1 MARKPFV
8 WMALFCGWT
17 LLADAADIARVAGRP
32 ITDREL
38 QLSLGGFNE
47 KQRENYL
54 KDPNSRNQALSN
66 LIDRELLVI
75 QAERSKVDQT
85 AEFREAAAQ
94 FRKQYLANVVLEK
107 AIAPKMTEASAK
119 AYYKTFLSRY
129 TTDRVRAQHVLVPTE
144 AEARNVLQLA
154 KKPDADFQ
162 ALAEKY
168 SIDPSAK
175 NNRGELAFFQRDS
188 MAPEFTDPVFAAKV
202 GDIIGPIKTLYG
214 YHVVK
219 VIERKPGTQ
228 LTYDE
233 VELRV
238 KGEMRKDVVNAYL
251 AELRKGVKINVTP
264 VRNP

>member
-1 MARKPFV
+1 
-8 WMALFCGWT
+8 MALFCFGIP
-17 LLADAADIARVAGRP
+17 LASAADVARVAGRP

-47 KQRENYL
+47 KQREAYL
-54 KDPNSRNQALSN
+54 KDPNSKNQAIGN
-66 LIDRELLVI
+66 LVDREILVI
-75 QAERSKVDQT
+75 QAEKTKLDQSPD
-85 AEFREAAAQ
+85 FKEAAAQ

-107 AIAPKMTEASAK
+107 AIAPKMTEAAAK
-119 AYYKTFLSRY
+119 AYYKTFLSRF

-144 AEARNVLQLA
+144 AEARNVLKLA
-154 KKPDADFQ
+154 KQPDTDFQ

-168 SIDPSAK
+168 SVDPSAK

-214 YHVVK
+214 YHIVK
-219 VIERKPGTQ
+219 ILERKAGTQ

-238 KGEMRKDVVNAYL
+238 KGELRKDVVNAYL
-251 AELRKGVKINVTP
+251 AELRKGVKIEITP
-264 VRNP
+264 ARSP